1 MVNNISF
8 PALGLSF
15 TINRSLFSVF
25 GVDIYTYGLLIAAG
39 LLLAFAYAVREADRV
54 GIKQDDLLNLFLIA
68 VPVSIVCARAYY
80 VIFSWSDYK
89 SNPID
94 IFNIREGGLAIYG
107 GVIGAVAVIVTYCRA
122 KKIGIGKVLDI
133 LAIGLLNNP
142 SVGDE
147 DCDGRRA
154 CDKRRASD
162 LSVRVA
168 LECYRNSGTYII

>member
-68 VPVSIVCARAYY
+68 VPVSIVCARA
-80 VIFSWSDYK
+80 
-89 SNPID
+89 
-94 IFNIREGGLAIYG
+94 
-107 GVIGAVAVIVTYCRA
+107 
-122 KKIGIGKVLDI
+122 
-133 LAIGLLNNP
+133 
-142 SVGDE
+142 
-147 DCDGRRA
+147 CDFQ
-154 CDKRRASD
+154 
-162 LSVRVA
+162 
-168 LECYRNSGTYII
+168 LERL